1 MLKRLSFNILV
12 YGITNIIKS
21 LVPFIMLPILTLYI
35 SPNEYGELSLIE
47 TSVLFLLP
55 FIMLNI
61 NGAINV
67 EFFKLEKNEY
77 KKYVLNAIFISF
89 CAFIIVMFFLFIFR
103 ENLSNLMHLKTH
115 WILLLG
121 IFAFMRVLSSVI
133 LVIFQASQQVKK
145 YAVFSITQTVTDFLL
160 SYIFVVLF
168 KLSIIGRL
176 LGEYGA
182 FFIFSLISIFL
193 LFKMGFFN
201 VKFTLKYTKDILKFG
216 LPLIPHSIGGII
228 LAMSDRYF
236 ISYFEGNKY
245 VGLYT
250 VAYQVS
256 AILLLI
262 STSVNQAWSSM
273 FFKMMKDKNYDKIK
287 MIIRILIF
295 LFIIATFFIYEFS
308 DFIYKLLISKEYYSS
323 KTYFIYL
330 LLGFLFQSIY
340 FLFTNFLFFYKKT
353 HILSMITIAGGII
366 NLFLNYFFIKK
377 FGTVGVAYATAIT
390 WFLYLISVFSISVY
404 FFKRNNIE

>member
-353 HILSMITIAGGII
+353 HILSIITIAGGII